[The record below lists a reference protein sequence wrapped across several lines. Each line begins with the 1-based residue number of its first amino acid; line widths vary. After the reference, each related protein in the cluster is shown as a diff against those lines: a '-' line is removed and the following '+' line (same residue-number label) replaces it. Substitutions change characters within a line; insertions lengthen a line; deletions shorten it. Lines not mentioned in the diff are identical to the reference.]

1 MFKKKHN
8 DKQNGHN
15 PDAAFQ
21 FSITRGKLLGL
32 YYYMSGKNVFPGS
45 IQNFV
50 NNGYIST
57 FEVNIMTD
65 KSNTDIGNRR
75 PFLEG
80 QKDIT

>member
-1 MFKKKHN
+1 
-8 DKQNGHN
+8 
-15 PDAAFQ
+15 
-21 FSITRGKLLGL
+21 
-32 YYYMSGKNVFPGS
+32 MSGKNVFPGS